1 MSGRTIPVTHP
12 TTTPRTTRE
21 RLAHRRG
28 VTRVRE
34 LNTDRELASLILD
47 VLRRDEFAVGYI
59 ARAGITLDD
68 LWAIVR
74 RGRR

>member
-1 MSGRTIPVTHP
+1 VSGRTIPVTHP
-12 TTTPRTTRE
+12 GTPPRTTRE

-34 LNTDRELASLILD
+34 LNSDREIASLILD
-47 VLRRDEFAVGYI
+47 VLRRDELATDYI

>member
-1 MSGRTIPVTHP
+1 VSGRTIPVTHP

-34 LNTDRELASLILD
+34 LNTDREIASLILD
-47 VLRRDEFAVGYI
+47 VLRRDEFAIG
-59 ARAGITLDD
+59 
-68 LWAIVR
+68 
-74 RGRR
+74 

>member
-1 MSGRTIPVTHP
+1 MSGRAIPVTHP
-12 TTTPRTTRE
+12 STTPRSTHE

-47 VLRRDEFAVGYI
+47 VLRRDELAIDYI

-68 LWAIVR
+68 LWAIIR

>member
-1 MSGRTIPVTHP
+1 VSGRAIPVTHP
-12 TTTPRTTRE
+12 STTPRSTRE

-34 LNTDRELASLILD
+34 LNSDREIASLILD
-47 VLRRDEFAVGYI
+47 ALRRDELAIDYI

-68 LWAIVR
+68 LWAIIR